1 MLQLLGY
8 LLFGFALVDFF
19 AGNFA
24 NINLTP
30 FMGQL
35 SGLSP
40 IIFGAIGAILINTGE
55 KNMSDLFEGQDQE
68 SELEN
73 LKEAIEDHKRRT
85 KRKAK
90 KRKKKK

>member
-8 LLFGFALVDFF
+8 LLFGFALADFF

-55 KNMSDLFEGQDQE
+55 KNLSDLFEGQDEE

-85 KRKAK
+85 KS
-90 KRKKKK
+90 RKKKRRRKK

>member
-55 KNMSDLFEGQDQE
+55 KNMSDLFEGQDEE
-68 SELEN
+68 SELEEDERF
-73 LKEAIEDHKRRT
+73 EAIAEPQSKTT
-85 KRKAK
+85 KTDL
-90 KRKKKK
+90 